1 MALSE
6 VFWGLVMTTASGII
20 VLSIKACLKANID
33 DVSFCYGL
41 FKIHRIIK
49 LDDIASG
56 NDSDEGSGG
65 GSLRLTPINNKP
77 AELKI

>member
-33 DVSFCYGL
+33 DVSFCFGL
-41 FKIHRIIK
+41 FKIHRVIK

-56 NDSDEGSGG
+56 NESDEGSGD
-65 GSLRLTPINNKP
+65 SLRLTPINNKP